1 MNKKEMDII
10 IKGTITQESLAFL
23 KTEAQKQGTVCNN
36 IDEVIVKGIPVK
48 EFLMLYKNYLDSQK
62 RKSDIKPYLKQIE
75 QINVWEKEAHP
86 ETFDDLIKVLTETI
100 DTVERKI
107 EILFL
112 VLDVLKTIQR
122 KND

>member
-10 IKGTITQESLAFL
+10 IKGTIIQESLAFL
-23 KTEAQKQGTVCNN
+23 KSEAQKQGTACNN

-48 EFLMLYKNYLDSQK
+48 EFLMLYKKYLDSQK

-75 QINVWEKEAHP
+75 QIKVLEKEAHP
-86 ETFDDLIKVLTETI
+86 ETFDDLIKVLTDTI
-100 DTVERKI
+100 EIVERKI
-107 EILFL
+107 EFFFL
-112 VLDVLKTIQR
+112 VLEVLEKIQS